1 MLPFAKRSYL
11 LSQVH
16 IVKLFIDTD
25 DTDFIKLIVSSYIWK
40 NESKGQELRLNFEI
54 VNV

>member
-16 IVKLFIDTD
+16 IVKLFQIQMIRIN
-25 DTDFIKLIVSSYIWK
+25 FKLHMK
-40 NESKGQELRLNFEI
+40 NESNGQDLRMNFEI